1 MRVLPLVLLF
11 LAAPGDASAQQ
22 FVCSSVRH
30 GDTAARLAL
39 RLTDS
44 AENRHEP
51 WFQILDPTTS
61 RFIPKAAYDS
71 IRPGWKVCIA
81 RNAAA
86 GWPQRQI
93 AIPSDRAKPETGQL
107 FARPAAIDSA
117 YARMMA
123 VAILAPLLA
132 TPVAKK
138 YFDRRRAMLDSMSG
152 FATAFVRE
160 FAQPL
165 PRQHAT
171 DRPIRARLQCAP
183 YRARLEILLAPNTG
197 HSYPNLS
204 DHKKNLEYDI
214 ERVLRLV
221 PDQPFIRG
229 EAYSRGDWVVIP
241 FQVPATG
248 ATQAGV
254 TQEGAK

>member
-11 LAAPGDASAQQ
+11 MAAPGDASAQQ
-22 FVCSSVRH
+22 FVCSSVRQ

-39 RLTDS
+39 HLTNS
-44 AENRHEP
+44 AENRYAA

-81 RNAAA
+81 RAAA
-86 GWPQRQI
+86 TSWPTQQI
-93 AIPSDRAKPETGQL
+93 AMASDRAKPRTARL
-107 FARPAAIDSA
+107 FDRPAAVDAA
-117 YARMMA
+117 YAWLIA

-132 TPVAKK
+132 TPAAKK
-138 YFDRRRAMLDSMSG
+138 YFDRRRAMLDSMSR
-152 FATAFVRE
+152 FAAVFVRE
-160 FAQPL
+160 FARPL
-165 PRQHAT
+165 PRQHST
-171 DRPIRARLQCAP
+171 DQPIRARLQSAP
-183 YRARLEILLAPNTG
+183 YRARLEILLAPNPG

-204 DHKKNLEYDI
+204 DHRKNLEYDI

-221 PDQPFIRG
+221 PDQSFIRG

-241 FQVPATG
+241 FQVPAT
-248 ATQAGV
+248 QEGV

>member
-11 LAAPGDASAQQ
+11 MAAPGEASAQQ
-22 FVCSSVRH
+22 FVCSSVRQ

-39 RLTDS
+39 QLTNS
-44 AENRHEP
+44 AENRYAP

-81 RNAAA
+81 RVAATS
-86 GWPQRQI
+86 WPTPQI
-93 AIPSDRAKPETGQL
+93 ATASDRAKPTARL
-107 FARPAAIDSA
+107 FDRPAA
-117 YARMMA
+117 YAWLII

-132 TPVAKK
+132 TPAAKK
-138 YFDRRRAMLDSMSG
+138 YFDRRRAMLDSMSR
-152 FATAFVRE
+152 FAAVFVRE
-160 FAQPL
+160 FARPL

-171 DRPIRARLQCAP
+171 DQPIRARLQSAP
-183 YRARLEILLAPNTG
+183 YRARLEILLAPNPG

-204 DHKKNLEYDI
+204 DHRKNLEYDI

-221 PDQPFIRG
+221 PDQSFIRG

-241 FQVPATG
+241 FRVPAG
-248 ATQAGV
+248 LATQADV

>member
-1 MRVLPLVLLF
+1 MKVLPLVLLF
-11 LAAPGDASAQQ
+11 MAAGDASAQQ
-22 FVCSSVRH
+22 FVCSSVRQ

-39 RLTDS
+39 RLTNS
-44 AENRHEP
+44 PENRYAP

-61 RFIPKAAYDS
+61 RFIPKAGYDA

-81 RNAAA
+81 RDAAA
-86 GWPQRQI
+86 SRPRRQI
-93 AIPSDRAKPETGQL
+93 AIPSARAKPETARL
-107 FARPAAIDSA
+107 FDRLAAMDLP
-117 YARMMA
+117 YAWMMA

-132 TPVAKK
+132 SPVVKK
-138 YFDRRRAMLDSMSG
+138 YFDKRCAMLDSMSR
-152 FATAFVRE
+152 FAAVFIRE

-165 PRQHAT
+165 PRQHAA
-171 DRPIRARLQCAP
+171 DQPIKARLQCAP
-183 YRARLEILLAPNTG
+183 YRARLEILLAPNKG

-221 PDQPFIRG
+221 PDQPFVRG
-229 EAYSRGDWVVIP
+229 EPYSRGDWVVIP
-241 FQVPATG
+241 FQVPATL
-248 ATQAGV
+248 AGV